1 MRRFLGFV
9 RKEFRHLLR
18 DYRSLAILI
27 GMPFAQ
33 VLLFGFIIS
42 TEIRNVPVAFHY
54 AAHDAE
60 TTRLTNKILSSGYFT
75 AADNIDDIHRID
87 DVFRKG
93 TVKLVVLFGD
103 DRSIQLI
110 ADASDANT
118 ASLVT
123 SYAQSIIRDY
133 PAGSSSNS
141 SSSSNSNSNSSSN
154 SNSRQ
159 YAVNTAY
166 WQLATAYRQL
176 PTADWQLNKGRGEVM
191 PEVKMLYNPNMKSA
205 YMFVPGII
213 CLLLMLISAIMT
225 SISIAREK
233 ELGTM
238 EVLLVSPL
246 RPVQIIIGKVIP
258 YVIVAFVIGLIIL
271 TMGYTVFGMPFNGR
285 VALLLAEFLLFI
297 TLALSLGIL
306 ISTVTSSQQ
315 VALMISMFALL
326 LPAILLSGFIFPIE
340 NMPVALQ
347 YLSVVMPPRWFIVV
361 VKNIMLKGAGIAH
374 VWKETLVLLGMT
386 ALLLTVSIKRFKIRL
401 T

>member
-18 DYRSLAILI
+18 DYRSLVILI

-33 VLLFGFIIS
+33 VLIFGFAIS
-42 TEIRNVPVAFHY
+42 TDIRNVPIAFHY
-54 AAHDAE
+54 AGHDAE
-60 TTRLTNKILSSGYFT
+60 TARLTSEILSSGYFVAT
-75 AADNIDDIHRID
+75 DHIDDPRRID

-93 TVKLVVLFGD
+93 KVKLVVLFGPD
-103 DRSIQLI
+103 FARRLHAGEAADIQLV

-118 ASLVT
+118 ARLVT
-123 SYAQSIIRDY
+123 SYAQAIITANGERLTENGKDHS
-133 PAGSSSNS
+133 PFS
-141 SSSSNSNSNSSSN
+141 
-154 SNSRQ
+154 
-159 YAVNTAY
+159 VNRSPLTVS
-166 WQLATAYRQL
+166 L
-176 PTADWQLNKGRGEVM
+176 
-191 PEVKMLYNPNMKSA
+191 KMLYNPNMKSA

-238 EVLLVSPL
+238 EALLASPL
-246 RPVQIIIGKVIP
+246 RPVHIIIGKVIP
-258 YVIVAFVIGLIIL
+258 YVIVSFVIGLIIL

-306 ISTVTSSQQ
+306 ISTVTGSQQ
-315 VALMISMFALL
+315 VALMVSMFALL
-326 LPAILLSGFIFPIE
+326 LPTLLLSGFIYPIE
-340 NMPVALQ
+340 NMPEPLQ
-347 YLSVVMPPRWFIVV
+347 YLSAVMPPRWFIVI
-361 VKNIMLKGAGIAH
+361 VKNIMLKDAGLAH
-374 VWKETLVLLGMT
+374 VWKETLILLGMT

-401 T
+401 A